1 MFIIGLTGPS
11 GAGKGTVSDIFAK
24 FGLPVMDADQ
34 IYHALLLPPSPC
46 LNAIVARFGARI
58 LTKEGTLDRAA
69 LGDAVFTDPA
79 ALEDLNHIAHTFVMQ
94 EVNRQLDQLRKRGIR
109 AAVLD
114 APQLFEAG
122 AHKICSTVVSVLAD
136 KALRAERIMRRDGIG
151 MERAMR
157 RIQAQKSDTFFRT
170 NSNYIIENNG
180 STESLIPKVKQI
192 LVEVGVIS
200 T

>member
-11 GAGKGTVSDIFAK
+11 GAGKGTVSEIFTK
-24 FGLPVMDADQ
+24 FGLPVLDADQ
-34 IYHALLLPPSPC
+34 IYHTLLLPPSSC
-46 LNAIVARFGARI
+46 LDAIVARFGAHV
-58 LTKEGTLDRAA
+58 LTKEGTLDRVA

-94 EVNRQLDQLRKRGIR
+94 EVNRQLEPLRKKGIR

-136 KALRAERIMRRDGIG
+136 KSLRAERIMKRDGIG

-157 RIQAQKSDTFFRT
+157 RIQAQKSDVFFRT

-180 STESLIPKVKQI
+180 LPEALIPKVKQI
-192 LVEVGVIS
+192 LIEVGVIS